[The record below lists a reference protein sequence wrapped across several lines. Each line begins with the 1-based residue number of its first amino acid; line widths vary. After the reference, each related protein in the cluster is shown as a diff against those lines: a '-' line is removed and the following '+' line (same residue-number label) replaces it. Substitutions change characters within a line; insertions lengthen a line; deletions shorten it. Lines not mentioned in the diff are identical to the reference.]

1 MKFLKWTGVSLVVVA
16 VSLVGL
22 LYAYV
27 SWIPRGPELTDPVQT
42 PEGTS
47 SFVMTAYETSDR
59 RTIRVWTHRPESW
72 TPADPV
78 LFVMHGMGRN
88 ADDYLDAWAETADAQ
103 GILVIAPEFENRFSR
118 YVTADYQEGNVRNVF
133 GAMNPESEWAFTV
146 IENIVDELNAR
157 NDWAISEYDMF
168 GHSAGSQFIQRM
180 VMMKPEARIRHA
192 IAANAGTYTFPD
204 EDVPYPYGLQNMPF
218 SAAETYATELTILL
232 GENDNTADQGFLEQT
247 DRAMAQGNFRLDRGQ
262 NLFDAAQAD
271 AEARDVPFAWQVQI
285 VPGVGHNYRA
295 MSDAAAELLAT
306 LNNDAE

>member
-1 MKFLKWTGVSLVVVA
+1 MLVIVA

-72 TPADPV
+72 APEGPV

-146 IENIVDELNAR
+146 IENIVDELNMR

-192 IAANAGTYTFPD
+192 IAANAGTYTFPN

-218 SAAETYATELTILL
+218 SAAQTYATELTILL

-262 NLFDAAQAD
+262 NLFAAAEAD
-271 AEARDVPFAWQVQI
+271 AEARNVPFAWQVQI

-295 MSDAAAELLAT
+295 MSDAAAELLVT
-306 LNNDAE
+306 LGNDPE

>member
-1 MKFLKWTGVSLVVVA
+1 MLLIVVA
-16 VSLVGL
+16 VSLAGL

-27 SWIPRGPELTDPVQT
+27 SWLPRGPELTDRVQT
-42 PEGTS
+42 PVGS
-47 SFVMTAYETSDR
+47 SSYVMTAYTTSDR
-59 RTIRVWTHRPESW
+59 RTIRVWTHRPEGWS
-72 TPADPV
+72 PGDSV

-88 ADDYLDAWAETADAQ
+88 ADDYLNAWTEIADRQ
-103 GILVIAPEFENRFSR
+103 GLLVVAPEFENRFSR

-157 NDWAISEYDMF
+157 NGWAISEYDMF

-180 VMMKPEARIRHA
+180 VMMKPQARIRHA

-204 EDVPYPYGLQNMPF
+204 ENVPYPYGLQNMPF

-247 DRAMAQGNFRLDRGQ
+247 DRAMVQGDFRLDRGQ
-262 NLFDAAQAD
+262 NLFSAAQTDAD
-271 AEARDVPFAWQVQI
+271 ARDLPFAWRVQI

-295 MSDAAAELLAT
+295 MSEAAAELLVSEP
-306 LNNDAE
+306 LFAE